1 MRRTAHTA
9 LSRGASPYVTDLD
22 QPLLA
27 LSPTDRF
34 TLRDAFNGVHVFG
47 SIGSGKTS
55 GSGKALATAYLR
67 AGFGLLVCISKYEE
81 IELWI
86 NYARRNGRA
95 HDLVLFT
102 PEKGAYNFLARSS
115 LAGA

>member
-1 MRRTAHTA
+1 MIRAGRTA
-9 LSRGASPYVTDLD
+9 LSRGASPYVTNLD

-27 LSPTDRF
+27 LSAHDRF

-47 SIGSGKTS
+47 STGSGKTS
-55 GSGKALATAYLR
+55 GSLKTLATAYLR

-86 NYARRNGRA
+86 NYARANGRA
-95 HDLVLFT
+95 CDLVLFD
-102 PEKGAYNFLARSS
+102 PKQGYNFLAASS
-115 LAGA
+115 LAAV